1 MNLYLIDGN
10 FLCYRAYY
18 AISSLTNSRGK
29 PTNAVYGFITTL
41 NKLIKEKKPDLL
53 AVCFDSK
60 GLTFR
65 HKEYAEYK
73 AHRKPMPEDLVSQLP
88 LIKEAV
94 GAYSICSFEKTG
106 FEADDIIATL
116 AVQGDKRGMEVYIV
130 TADKDALQLV
140 NDNIKVYNPYKQD
153 LVYDIEQVRQRYGS
167 GPEAV
172 VEIMSLSGDSADNV
186 PGVPGIG
193 DKTAA
198 NLIKEYK
205 TLDLLLSHVDEIK
218 GKTGQ
223 KLKEYADQARL
234 SHKLVTL
241 KKDVPL
247 EIDWEKLKAAEP
259 DQDRLIE
266 LFKELELKSLLK
278 DVARAE
284 GKDKEYKLIQTAD
297 DLQALINNL
306 KKQKTI
312 AFNLQT
318 VDSDPMQT
326 ALAGI
331 SFCWQKDEACYLPLT
346 EEILEQLR
354 PIFEDEGIAK
364 IGQDIKF
371 QVIVLADHGLKLS
384 GQCFDTMIASYL
396 LNPAKGKH
404 NLEDIAVDYL
414 GYKITSYTDL
424 AGRGKKQLNIENIP
438 LEDLSSYSSEY
449 SETVFRLKQIQEE
462 KLLQQDLGRLY
473 YDIEMP
479 VCFVLS
485 AMEQEGVAVDL
496 EYLKVLSAQ
505 LQTGLEKLTSDIYKE
520 AGEEFNINS
529 PKQLRSILFDK
540 LKLPVV
546 KKTKTGA
553 STNVEVLQRLADK
566 HALPALILKYRG
578 LAKLKTGYVDALPLL
593 VNPRTGRIHTSYNQT
608 ITATGRLSSS
618 EPNLQNIPVRTEE
631 GRKIRQVFI
640 PRAKDRLLLSADYS
654 QIELRVLAH
663 VCQDEALIEA
673 FKQDEDVHS
682 YTASLVFNVDLDK
695 VTPQMRMTA
704 KTVNFGIVYGMS
716 PYGLSKDLDIDITR
730 AKDFID
736 TYFQRYPGVKEYMDA
751 QVAKAGQDGFVT
763 TLMSRRRYIEG
774 IKSPDNFARQF
785 AERTAINTP
794 IQGSAADIIK
804 KAMIDIQQEIKQK
817 DMRSV
822 MIMQVHDELVFDM
835 PKAEEQALRELVK
848 EQMEGVIDLKVP
860 LKVDITVG

>member
-65 HKEYAEYK
+65 HEEYSEYK

-88 LIKEAV
+88 LIKEAI

-198 NLIKEYK
+198 DLIKEYK
-205 TLDLLLSHVDEIK
+205 TLDCLLKHVDEIK

-278 DVARAE
+278 NVARAE

-297 DLQALINNL
+297 DLKTLINNL

-318 VDSDPMQT
+318 VGSDPMQT

-331 SFCWQKDEACYLPLT
+331 SFCWRENEACYLPLNCNSGQET
-346 EEILEQLR
+346 QKDLFETVVAYPPSFAQQNWQGDCGNRDVKVLSYQEAISLPPIEEILEQLR

-396 LNPAKGKH
+396 LNPA
-404 NLEDIAVDYL
+404 
-414 GYKITSYTDL
+414 
-424 AGRGKKQLNIENIP
+424 
-438 LEDLSSYSSEY
+438 
-449 SETVFRLKQIQEE
+449 
-462 KLLQQDLGRLY
+462 
-473 YDIEMP
+473 
-479 VCFVLS
+479 
-485 AMEQEGVAVDL
+485 
-496 EYLKVLSAQ
+496 
-505 LQTGLEKLTSDIYKE
+505 
-520 AGEEFNINS
+520 
-529 PKQLRSILFDK
+529 
-540 LKLPVV
+540 
-546 KKTKTGA
+546 
-553 STNVEVLQRLADK
+553 
-566 HALPALILKYRG
+566 
-578 LAKLKTGYVDALPLL
+578 
-593 VNPRTGRIHTSYNQT
+593 
-608 ITATGRLSSS
+608 
-618 EPNLQNIPVRTEE
+618 
-631 GRKIRQVFI
+631 
-640 PRAKDRLLLSADYS
+640 
-654 QIELRVLAH
+654 
-663 VCQDEALIEA
+663 
-673 FKQDEDVHS
+673 
-682 YTASLVFNVDLDK
+682 
-695 VTPQMRMTA
+695 
-704 KTVNFGIVYGMS
+704 
-716 PYGLSKDLDIDITR
+716 
-730 AKDFID
+730 
-736 TYFQRYPGVKEYMDA
+736 
-751 QVAKAGQDGFVT
+751 
-763 TLMSRRRYIEG
+763 
-774 IKSPDNFARQF
+774 
-785 AERTAINTP
+785 
-794 IQGSAADIIK
+794 
-804 KAMIDIQQEIKQK
+804 
-817 DMRSV
+817 
-822 MIMQVHDELVFDM
+822 
-835 PKAEEQALRELVK
+835 
-848 EQMEGVIDLKVP
+848 
-860 LKVDITVG
+860 